1 VNTNF
6 NPFVRYI
13 AKSAYII
20 ADKTIVANDCRL
32 IYILSGNG
40 SFESGGKVYPLSPG
54 ALIYYPCGMP
64 YKFSLCKENKLLIY
78 TVNFD
83 FSHSYSNIAP
93 MGPEEY
99 KGCLPSNILYTQY
112 ETKSKLFESIIY
124 LPASIW
130 CEDALKR
137 ICDEGL
143 LKKEGYEALQSAVM
157 KIILINIFRNIQ
169 DTHNNS
175 VCKQIKAILSE
186 KIDLNNK
193 QIAKMLNY
201 HPFYLNE
208 IFKKEEG
215 TTLHQYIL
223 KQRLIKAH
231 ELITST
237 QLTIEEISSICGFS
251 SQSHLSYTFKKNFGV
266 TPTQIRKFL

>member
-1 VNTNF
+1 MNTNF

-13 AKSAYII
+13 AKSTYII
-20 ADKTIVANDCRL
+20 ANKTIVANDCRL

-54 ALIYYPCGMP
+54 TLIYYPCGMP

-83 FSHSYSNIAP
+83 FSHNYSNIPP

-99 KGCLPSNILYTQY
+99 KCCPPSNILYTQY
-112 ETKSKLFESIIY
+112 ETKSKMFDNVIY

-237 QLTIEEISSICGFS
+237 QLTFEEISSICGFS

-266 TPTQIRKFL
+266 TPTQTRKFL